1 MDMHIKLFSK
11 ALTEAIEKRMENV
24 LIDYN
29 TMVNDYAVSML
40 NKIYDIILSNPEND
54 TNSILQIMDLYEEM
68 GYRKF

>member
-29 TMVNDYAVSML
+29 TMVNDQAVDML

-54 TNSILQIMDLYEEM
+54 TKSILEIMDLYEEN
-68 GYRKF
+68 GYRII

>member
-11 ALTEAIEKRMENV
+11 ALTEAIEKRLENV

-54 TNSILQIMDLYEEM
+54 TKSILQIMDLYEEM

>member
-24 LIDYN
+24 LIDYS

-54 TNSILQIMDLYEEM
+54 TKSILQIMDLYEEM